1 MKHSKEEIMKF
12 RKDLYAALL
21 NIKDGSKPFLTPK
34 EAQHLMLGY
43 EDDET
48 LDYDMDGNTPESLAE
63 LLTL

>member
-12 RKDLYAALL
+12 RKDLYVALL
-21 NIKDGSKPFLTPK
+21 NIKDGNKVFLTPK

-43 EDDET
+43 DDDET
-48 LDYDMDGNTPESLAE
+48 LEYDMDDNTPESLAE